1 MSDDE
6 YDDENLLKCKITLI
20 GESSVGKTSF
30 IKQYISETF
39 LQEEK
44 STIGGEREYK
54 IIEVNGEKIRLCF
67 WDTAGQEKFRSLSRI
82 FINKS
87 NIVIFVYDI
96 TNKNSFEQIKS
107 YWYPTTIE
115 VLGKENVVY
124 GIAANKSDLY
134 QNEEVNINDAKNFA
148 FEINAIYKETSAK
161 YFESINSL
169 INDMIFKFIEKREN
183 DDKLNE
189 NNISVVSEDNEKK
202 KNGCCKGKKII
213 NDVDNKI

>member
-134 QNEEVNINDAKNFA
+134 QNEEVKFDDAQLFA
-148 FEINAIYKETSAK
+148 KEINAIIEETTA
-161 YFESINSL
+161 INHKQIDQL
-169 INDMIFKFIEKREN
+169 INELIAEFLKKKSI
-183 DDKLNE
+183 E
-189 NNISVVSEDNEKK
+189 NNQPNNTSKLQKEKK
-202 KNGCCKGKKII
+202 NDKKKEKGKACC
-213 NDVDNKI
+213 

>member
-54 IIEVNGEKIRLCF
+54 IIEVNGKKIRLCF

-134 QNEEVNINDAKNFA
+134 QNEEVKFDDAQLFA
-148 FEINAIYKETSAK
+148 KEINAIIEETTA
-161 YFESINSL
+161 INHKQIDQL
-169 INDMIFKFIEKREN
+169 INELIAEFLKKKSVENNQPNNTSKLQKEKK
-183 DDKLNE
+183 DDK
-189 NNISVVSEDNEKK
+189 KK
-202 KNGCCKGKKII
+202 EKGKACC
-213 NDVDNKI
+213 

>member
-134 QNEEVNINDAKNFA
+134 QNEEVKFDDAQLFA
-148 FEINAIYKETSAK
+148 KEINAIIEETTA
-161 YFESINSL
+161 INHKQIDQL
-169 INDMIFKFIEKREN
+169 INELIAEFLKKKSIEN
-183 DDKLNE
+183 DQPNNTSKLQK
-189 NNISVVSEDNEKK
+189 DK
-202 KNGCCKGKKII
+202 KNNKQKEKGKSCC
-213 NDVDNKI
+213 

>member
-134 QNEEVNINDAKNFA
+134 QNEEVKFDDAQLFA
-148 FEINAIYKETSAK
+148 KEINAIIEETTA
-161 YFESINSL
+161 INHKQIDQL
-169 INDMIFKFIEKREN
+169 INELIAEFLKKKSI
-183 DDKLNE
+183 E
-189 NNISVVSEDNEKK
+189 NNQPNNTSKLQKEKK
-202 KNGCCKGKKII
+202 K
-213 NDVDNKI
+213 

>member
-134 QNEEVNINDAKNFA
+134 QNEEVKFDDAQLFA
-148 FEINAIYKETSAK
+148 KEINAIIEETTA
-161 YFESINSL
+161 INHKQIDQL
-169 INDMIFKFIEKREN
+169 INELIAEFLKKKSI
-183 DDKLNE
+183 E
-189 NNISVVSEDNEKK
+189 NNQPNNTSKLQKEKK
-202 KNGCCKGKKII
+202 NNEQKEKGKACC
-213 NDVDNKI
+213 

>member
-134 QNEEVNINDAKNFA
+134 QNEEVKFDDAQLFA
-148 FEINAIYKETSAK
+148 KEINAIIEETTA
-161 YFESINSL
+161 INHKQIDQL
-169 INDMIFKFIEKREN
+169 INELIAEFLKKKSI
-183 DDKLNE
+183 E
-189 NNISVVSEDNEKK
+189 NNQPNNTSKLQKEKK
-202 KNGCCKGKKII
+202 NINQNKKKIFLF
-213 NDVDNKI
+213 

>member
-134 QNEEVNINDAKNFA
+134 QNEEVKFDDAQLFA
-148 FEINAIYKETSAK
+148 KEINAIIEETTA
-161 YFESINSL
+161 INHKQIDQL
-169 INDMIFKFIEKREN
+169 INELIAEFLKK
-183 DDKLNE
+183 KSVE
-189 NNISVVSEDNEKK
+189 NNQPNNTSKLQKEKK
-202 KNGCCKGKKII
+202 NNKQKEKGKACC
-213 NDVDNKI
+213 

>member
-134 QNEEVNINDAKNFA
+134 QNEEVKFDEAQLFAK
-148 FEINAIYKETSAK
+148 EINAIIEETTA
-161 YFESINSL
+161 INHKQIDQL
-169 INDMIFKFIEKREN
+169 INELIAEFLKKKSI
-183 DDKLNE
+183 E
-189 NNISVVSEDNEKK
+189 NNQPNNTSKLQKEKK
-202 KNGCCKGKKII
+202 NNKQKEKGKACC
-213 NDVDNKI
+213 

>member
-134 QNEEVNINDAKNFA
+134 QNEEVKFDEAQLFAK
-148 FEINAIYKETSAK
+148 EINAIIEETTA
-161 YFESINSL
+161 INHKQIDQL
-169 INDMIFKFIEKREN
+169 INELIAEFLKKKSIEN
-183 DDKLNE
+183 DQPNNTSKLQK
-189 NNISVVSEDNEKK
+189 DK
-202 KNGCCKGKKII
+202 KNNKQKEKGKSCC
-213 NDVDNKI
+213 

>member
-134 QNEEVNINDAKNFA
+134 QNEEVKFDDAQLFA
-148 FEINAIYKETSAK
+148 KEINAIIEETTA
-161 YFESINSL
+161 INHKQIDQL
-169 INDMIFKFIEKREN
+169 INELIAEFLKKKSVENNQPNNTSKLQKEKK
-183 DDKLNE
+183 DDK
-189 NNISVVSEDNEKK
+189 KK
-202 KNGCCKGKKII
+202 EKGKACC
-213 NDVDNKI
+213 

>member
-134 QNEEVNINDAKNFA
+134 QNEEVKFDDAQLFA
-148 FEINAIYKETSAK
+148 KEINAIIEETTA
-161 YFESINSL
+161 INHKQIDQL
-169 INDMIFKFIEKREN
+169 INELIAEFLKKKSI
-183 DDKLNE
+183 E
-189 NNISVVSEDNEKK
+189 NNQPNNTSKLQKEKK
-202 KNGCCKGKKII
+202 NNKQKEKGKACC
-213 NDVDNKI
+213 

>member
-134 QNEEVNINDAKNFA
+134 QNEEVKFDDAQLFA
-148 FEINAIYKETSAK
+148 KEINAIIEETTA
-161 YFESINSL
+161 INHKQIDQL
-169 INDMIFKFIEKREN
+169 INELIAEFLKK
-183 DDKLNE
+183 KSVE
-189 NNISVVSEDNEKK
+189 NNQPNNTSKLKKEKK
-202 KNGCCKGKKII
+202 NDKKKEKGKACC
-213 NDVDNKI
+213 

>member
-134 QNEEVNINDAKNFA
+134 QNEEVKFDDAQLFA
-148 FEINAIYKETSAK
+148 KEINAIIEETTA
-161 YFESINSL
+161 INHKQIDQL
-169 INDMIFKFIEKREN
+169 INELIAEFLKK
-183 DDKLNE
+183 KSVE
-189 NNISVVSEDNEKK
+189 NNQPNNTSKLQKEKK
-202 KNGCCKGKKII
+202 NDKKKEKGKACC
-213 NDVDNKI
+213 